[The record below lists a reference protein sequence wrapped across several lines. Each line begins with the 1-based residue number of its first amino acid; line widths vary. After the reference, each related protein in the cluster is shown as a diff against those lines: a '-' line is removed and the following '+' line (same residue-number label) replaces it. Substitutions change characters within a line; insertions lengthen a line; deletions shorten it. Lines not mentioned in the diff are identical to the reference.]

1 MIQKFLA
8 ISTAFVVM
16 MVMAPMNMR
25 SQDETIID
33 SELVLVS
40 PGQTVDWSFSIPAQD
55 KTQVKGSLV
64 FDETTK
70 DSVWAAQGCV
80 GGFCFMSE
88 GGPEEPVSGNV
99 ECQLRLF
106 VPNDFTGEGKTAQI
120 SLRLQNQSGEMGVAN
135 LYVMAVKP
143 FKANFVAGEKPILV
157 SEVKME
163 NCLPVKTESEHNVVS
178 KTAPTIIKGS
188 MMIPFRILG
197 EIVGAEV
204 GWNANTNEAS
214 YMLGPKKVVLRK
226 EIGKARII
234 FSGFEKSIEVKPAPA
249 NVNGNIMVPLRF
261 VTEALGGAV
270 VWDAPTKTATI
281 QFPGCR
287 K

>member
-1 MIQKFLA
+1 MILKFLA
-8 ISTAFVVM
+8 ASTAAVVM
-16 MVMAPMNMR
+16 MAMAPAGLY
-25 SQDETIID
+25 SQEETIID

-40 PGQTVDWSFSIPAQD
+40 SGQTVDWVFNVSVLD

-64 FDETTK
+64 FDDTTK
-70 DSVWAAQGCV
+70 DSVWSAQGCV
-80 GGFCFMSE
+80 GGYCFMNE
-88 GGPEEPVSGNV
+88 GGPDEPVSGKLQ
-99 ECQLRLF
+99 CQLRLF
-106 VPNDFTGEGKTAQI
+106 VPNDFTGEGKLAQL
-120 SLRLQNQSGEMGVAN
+120 SMKLQNQSVDAGLAN
-135 LYVMAVKP
+135 LYVMSVEP

-163 NCLPVKTESEHNVVS
+163 NCLPVKTESEHTVVS
-178 KTAPTIIKGS
+178 KAAPTIIKGS

-270 VWDAPTKTATI
+270 AWDAPTKTATI
-281 QFPGCR
+281 QFPGC
-287 K
+287 KK